1 MRSYFNMQPIFAENI
16 FWMALLLHIDTALEK
31 AFVGLSRD
39 GALLM
44 ELDNTVQYDH
54 AAFVQPAIQQLLTV
68 LNYKIENIDAVGI
81 TSGPG
86 SYTGLRVG
94 MASAKGICYA
104 LHKPL
109 VAVSTL
115 EVMAVAA
122 IAAFPGF
129 DAYCPMIDA
138 RRNEVYTALY
148 NPAGKA
154 MLSPHAA
161 ILSAD
166 FMLRELRHKKIL
178 FFGSG
183 AGKGKSNCI
192 SSANAVFEKNDYN
205 GKHLS
210 FLLHNSFI
218 NKAFCDLAYEEPL
231 YIKSFHFA
239 SSGPVV

>member
-1 MRSYFNMQPIFAENI
+1 
-16 FWMALLLHIDTALEK
+16 MALLLHIDTALEK

-54 AAFVQPAIQQLLTV
+54 AAFVQPAIQQLLTA
-68 LNYKIENIDAVGI
+68 LSHKIDDIDAVGI
-81 TSGPG
+81 TRGPG

-104 LHKPL
+104 LRKPL

-138 RRNEVYTALY
+138 RRNEIYTALY
-148 NPAGKA
+148 DPAGKA
-154 MLSPHAA
+154 LMSPHAA

-166 FMLRELRHKKIL
+166 FMLQELRHKKIL

-183 AGKGKSNCI
+183 AEKGKDGYI
-192 SSANAVFEKNDYN
+192 LSANAVFEKTGYN

-210 FLLHNSFI
+210 PLLFNSFI
-218 NKAFCDLAYEEPL
+218 NKVFCDLAYEEPL
-231 YIKSFHFA
+231 YIKNFHFTR
-239 SSGPVV
+239 SGPVV